1 MVFSTSKAKNL
12 LAHNNY
18 FFVIIASIAAFVC
31 YTCMYG
37 FRKPFTVATF
47 DSITFLGINYKV
59 CLVIAQVLGYML
71 SKLIGIRFISSLGP
85 NKRAQK
91 ILLCIFIAWFS
102 LLLFAITP
110 APYNLIFIFINGLP
124 LGLLFGLVFSFLEG
138 RNTTEILGAFLVSS
152 FIFASGFAKTVG
164 KFVLL
169 NLHVSDNWMPFVAGA
184 FYIIPLL
191 ISVYLLQLLPSPNTA
206 DIDSR
211 MIRSAMDD
219 KERKDFIQLFK
230 WMVIP
235 IVISYTLLTI
245 ARDFIEDFANE
256 FWMENGFQNCTTI
269 FASISSIISIVII
282 LVFATFFLIK
292 NNYKAL
298 LIMNTIIATGLLL
311 VLFSSVLFAFKILS
325 PFHWM
330 FVATTGLYMSYL
342 PFNGLYFDRFIAVFK
357 IKANVGF
364 VMYLADTFGYLG
376 TVVILIFKSFANV
389 QISWTHFLILLML
402 VVSFCCFIFISF
414 TYYRIKLNV
423 SNYE

>member
-18 FFVIIASIAAFVC
+18 FFVIIASMAAFVC

-152 FIFASGFAKTVG
+152 FICCSNQSNFCSVPRGRKSTYCLQHHLKFAQS
-164 KFVLL
+164 
-169 NLHVSDNWMPFVAGA
+169 
-184 FYIIPLL
+184 
-191 ISVYLLQLLPSPNTA
+191 LQH
-206 DIDSR
+206 
-211 MIRSAMDD
+211 
-219 KERKDFIQLFK
+219 
-230 WMVIP
+230 
-235 IVISYTLLTI
+235 
-245 ARDFIEDFANE
+245 
-256 FWMENGFQNCTTI
+256 
-269 FASISSIISIVII
+269 
-282 LVFATFFLIK
+282 
-292 NNYKAL
+292 
-298 LIMNTIIATGLLL
+298 TGLQR
-311 VLFSSVLFAFKILS
+311 SD
-325 PFHWM
+325 
-330 FVATTGLYMSYL
+330 G
-342 PFNGLYFDRFIAVFK
+342 
-357 IKANVGF
+357 
-364 VMYLADTFGYLG
+364 
-376 TVVILIFKSFANV
+376 
-389 QISWTHFLILLML
+389 
-402 VVSFCCFIFISF
+402 
-414 TYYRIKLNV
+414 
-423 SNYE
+423 